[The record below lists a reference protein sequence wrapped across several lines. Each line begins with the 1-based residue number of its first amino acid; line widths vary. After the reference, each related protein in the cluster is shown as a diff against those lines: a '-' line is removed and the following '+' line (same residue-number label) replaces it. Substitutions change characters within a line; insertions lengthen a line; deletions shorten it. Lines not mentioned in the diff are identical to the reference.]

1 MRTLKFTLCLFVAA
15 LIATPLAMAQQMY
28 VDVTNRT
35 GFTILMLYV
44 SPSNS
49 SDWEEDVLGA
59 AGTIAVDETKRIA
72 LEGYSSPYFDLRA
85 VDTDGDSYVR
95 TNVDVST
102 TDVVFSLDDL
112 RN

>member
-1 MRTLKFTLCLFVAA
+1 MRTLKLFLLIVALLA
-15 LIATPLAMAQQMY
+15 SPLLMAQQMY

-49 SDWEEDVLGA
+49 SEWEEDVLGA
-59 AGTIAVDETKRIA
+59 AGTIANDETKRIT
-72 LEGYSSPYFDLRA
+72 LNGYSSPYFDLRA
-85 VDTDGDSYVR
+85 VDTDGDSYIR

-102 TDVVFSLDDL
+102 SDVVFSLDDL